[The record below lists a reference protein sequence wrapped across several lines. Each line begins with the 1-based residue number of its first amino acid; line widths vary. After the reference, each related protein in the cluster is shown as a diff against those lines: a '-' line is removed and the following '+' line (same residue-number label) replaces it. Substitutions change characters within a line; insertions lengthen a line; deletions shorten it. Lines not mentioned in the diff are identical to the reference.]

1 MEIHEILRKERRA
14 LDITQGELA
23 SRIGISL
30 VTVNKFEKGLQS
42 ANLSTL
48 KKICE
53 ALGYN
58 IVLTK
63 TTNTNENN
71 CN

>member
-14 LDITQGELA
+14 SDITQAELA
-23 SRIGISL
+23 ARIGISL
-30 VTVNKFEKGLQS
+30 VTLNKFENGLQS